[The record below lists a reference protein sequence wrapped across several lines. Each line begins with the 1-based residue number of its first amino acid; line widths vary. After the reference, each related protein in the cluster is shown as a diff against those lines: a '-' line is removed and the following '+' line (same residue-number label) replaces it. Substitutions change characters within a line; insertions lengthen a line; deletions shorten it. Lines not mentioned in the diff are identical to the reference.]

1 MLDSMKLRIGMIY
14 MSYLTNMRMQSLH
27 LAYVSAVVADAGHV
41 CQPVSVDLG
50 LDCLVHEWRHSEQ
63 RGYYDAGPAFNC
75 QLKASKDCVITETQ
89 IKYDLKKK
97 DYNKLVDWD
106 GHQFTILVVFR
117 MPEAEERWFTQN
129 EDILSLR
136 HCCYWTELTG
146 GPIEKS
152 QKRIEIDRRQ
162 LFTRQTVIDL
172 INRARQDK
180 GR

>member
-1 MLDSMKLRIGMIY
+1 
-14 MSYLTNMRMQSLH
+14 MSYLTNIRMQSLH
-27 LAYVSAVVADAGHV
+27 FAYVSAVVAEAGHV
-41 CQPVSVDLG
+41 CQPVALDLG

-75 QLKASKDCVITETQ
+75 QLKASKNCVITETQ
-89 IKYDLKKK
+89 IKYDLKRK

-117 MPEAEERWFTQN
+117 MPDTEDMWFSQN

-146 GPIEKS
+146 GPIENT
-152 QKRIEIDRRQ
+152 QKRIEINRSQVFD
-162 LFTRQTVIDL
+162 RQTVIDL
-172 INRARQDK
+172 ISRVRQDK
-180 GR
+180 EKRSS